1 MPKNIANPDQTIRH
15 DWQLEQVESLYAL
28 PFADL
33 MFRAQ
38 TLHRANFD
46 PNVVQVS
53 TLLSIKTGGC
63 AEDCGYCPC
72 LLYTSDA
79 ADE

>member
-53 TLLSIKTGGC
+53 TVHSLLHHSLRQHSLGDHSLT
-63 AEDCGYCPC
+63 AHSLP
-72 LLYTSDA
+72 
-79 ADE
+79 

>member
-46 PNVVQVS
+46 PM
-53 TLLSIKTGGC
+53 
-63 AEDCGYCPC
+63 
-72 LLYTSDA
+72 
-79 ADE
+79 